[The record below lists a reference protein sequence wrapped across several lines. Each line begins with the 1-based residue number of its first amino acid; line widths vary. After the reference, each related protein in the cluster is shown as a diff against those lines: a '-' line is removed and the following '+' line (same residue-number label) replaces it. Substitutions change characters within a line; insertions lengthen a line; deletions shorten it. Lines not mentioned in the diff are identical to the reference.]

1 MKTLTLLLLLAAI
14 CSGCDNQPDEQF
26 IVEYVPTSDSER
38 QAVQKMVVDICAA
51 TYSPVTHS
59 PEDIIKQA
67 ELTAMRTLCRPTR
80 WKWNDHTGKYY
91 PAEPQAWK

>member
-1 MKTLTLLLLLAAI
+1 MKNLTLLLLLAAL
-14 CSGCDNQPDEQF
+14 CGCNDQPEDQF

-51 TYSPVTHS
+51 TYSPATHS
-59 PEDIIKQA
+59 PEDIIRQA
-67 ELTAMRTLCRPTR
+67 ELTAMHTLCRPTR
-80 WKWNDHTGKYY
+80 WKWNTTTGKYY